1 MKTLAIIGSTG
12 SIGTQTLDVVR
23 QFPGHLSITAMAAGD
38 NTEAFNKQIDEFNP
52 KYVNC
57 NNNASITNTN
67 VSFLNLIDM
76 CSLPEVDIVVMATSG
91 LIGLEPTIAA
101 LKSGKN
107 VALSNKDPIVV
118 AGDLI
123 KQTEKDSS
131 GNIYPVDS
139 EPSAIWQCIA
149 GSTNVN
155 KLIITGSGG
164 SARDIPI
171 DKLDSLTPEM
181 ALKHPNWAMGRKIT
195 IDSATMVNKAFEIIE
210 SHWLF
215 EMPWEN
221 IEAVIHPQSLVHSLV
236 EFDDASIKAQI
247 SNPNMHIPI
256 QYALFYP
263 NNVTNPQFTR
273 LDFSKVI
280 NMDFYPMDHQRYPA
294 FNIVLEAAKLGGSYP
309 IVVNTADEIAVEQ
322 FLQGKIK
329 YTDIPRII
337 ENIVHTHLKTNYR
350 DIQDIH
356 DIIDDTSKKTQELCM
371 SKSL

>member
-67 VSFLNLIDM
+67 VSFLNLVDM

-107 VALSNKDPIVV
+107 VALSNKEPIVV

-356 DIIDDTSKKTQELCM
+356 DIIDDTSKKNSRTLHV
-371 SKSL
+371 

>member
-1 MKTLAIIGSTG
+1 
-12 SIGTQTLDVVR
+12 
-23 QFPGHLSITAMAAGD
+23 
-38 NTEAFNKQIDEFNP
+38 
-52 KYVNC
+52 
-57 NNNASITNTN
+57 
-67 VSFLNLIDM
+67 
-76 CSLPEVDIVVMATSG
+76 
-91 LIGLEPTIAA
+91 
-101 LKSGKN
+101 
-107 VALSNKDPIVV
+107 
-118 AGDLI
+118 
-123 KQTEKDSS
+123 
-131 GNIYPVDS
+131 
-139 EPSAIWQCIA
+139 
-149 GSTNVN
+149 
-155 KLIITGSGG
+155 
-164 SARDIPI
+164 
-171 DKLDSLTPEM
+171 
-181 ALKHPNWAMGRKIT
+181 
-195 IDSATMVNKAFEIIE
+195 
-210 SHWLF
+210 
-215 EMPWEN
+215 MPWEN